1 MRYTDKCIAETEYNF
16 AHRVI
21 EDIGIVRALRKAGWS
36 IKKLAQ
42 EFKCTEERMAQVMR
56 KEGIK

>member
-16 AHRVI
+16 SHRAI
-21 EDIGIVRALRKAGWS
+21 EDIGMVRALQKAGWN

>member
-1 MRYTDKCIAETEYNF
+1 MRYTDKCIAETEYAF
-16 AHRVI
+16 SHRVI
-21 EDIGIVRALRKAGWS
+21 EDIGMVRALRKAGWS

-42 EFKCTEERMAQVMR
+42 EFKCTEERMVQVMR

>member
-1 MRYTDKCIAETEYNF
+1 MMETEYAF

-21 EDIGIVRALRKAGWS
+21 EDIGMVRALQKAGWN